1 MENQIKLSDAQLKEV
16 IDRLDAIVEISKVK
30 GPKNPRHIIFDNIGL
45 SDLFKVSTRTL
56 HHWRYNKL
64 IAYSQVGSKIFY
76 RMDDIQKFLDKYY
89 NPVKI

>member
-1 MENQIKLSDAQLKEV
+1 MENQIKLSDAQFQAV
-16 IDRLDAIVEISKVK
+16 IKRLDAIVKASKK
-30 GPKNPRHIIFDNIGL
+30 NDIKDPKHIILDNLSL

-56 HHWRYNKL
+56 HQWRYNKL

-89 NPVKI
+89 NPTKM